1 MFPLLLPK
9 RHYFRF
15 TEWMLKRASLF
26 KAADKTWRHCFSRLP

>member
-15 TEWMLKRASLF
+15 TECDDDEVAHARPDL
-26 KAADKTWRHCFSRLP
+26 